1 MTQYSE
7 FLSDHAR
14 GQVDGEATAV
24 LVDLISAVTA
34 TGKKGTMSVTV
45 EVKPSGTRMVQVKAE
60 VTSKI
65 PQADAE
71 IGVFFIDK
79 DGRLQK
85 DDPFQ
90 ERLPI
95 EEFQVPRSTTVTI
108 PTDFTPP
115 TVTLIDGTT
124 GELTQVD
131 SSTGEIT
138 NQGTPPTA
146 PTTTEE
152 TP

>member
-7 FLSDHAR
+7 FLSEHAR
-14 GQVDGEATAV
+14 GQVDDEATAV

-65 PQADAE
+65 PQPDAE

-95 EEFQVPRSTTVTI
+95 EEFQAPRFTTVTI
-108 PTDFTPP
+108 PADFSPP
-115 TVTLIDGTT
+115 VTVIDGTT
-124 GELTQVD
+124 GDLTRVD
-131 SSTGEIT
+131 PSTGEIT
-138 NQGTPPTA
+138 NQGTPPA
-146 PTTTEE
+146 PTTEE